1 MNNRTHKIAVV
12 IALILLLI
20 QIALFI
26 RLYLNDMV
34 FPSRLEKSIFT
45 DICAF
50 SIGFGLG
57 YLLINFIRNR
67 KK

>member
-1 MNNRTHKIAVV
+1 MNNRTYRIAVI

-34 FPSRLEKSIFT
+34 FPSKLEKNVFK
-45 DICAF
+45 DVCAF

>member
-1 MNNRTHKIAVV
+1 MNNRIHEITVV

-26 RLYLNDMV
+26 RLCINDMV
-34 FPSRLEKSIFT
+34 FPSKLEKSIFT
-45 DICAF
+45 DACAF

-57 YLLINFIRNR
+57 YLLINFIHNR